1 VADLTKAQLRN
12 RVLQHLGVLGAGQTA
27 NAEDADLVDEAIDA
41 AHERLRKLGLVPF
54 ATSAVPPWAQI
65 PLRDFVAGDVA
76 QAFGM
81 SGQRLAEFKRTGDE
95 GEREL
100 RRQVAGFRHPMPIVA
115 DYF

>member
-1 VADLTKAQLRN
+1 MTVDAPTYDLYCRYP
-12 RVLQHLGVLGAGQTA
+12 HQTSPQPCHVY
-27 NAEDADLVDEAIDA
+27 LDA

-54 ATSAVPPWAQI
+54 ATSAVPPWAQV
-65 PLRDFVAGDVA
+65 PLRDLVAGDVA

-81 SGQRLAEFKRTGDE
+81 SGQRLAEFKQTGAA

-100 RRQVAGFRHPMPIVA
+100 RRQISGYRHPLRIVA